1 MHFRKI
7 LFPIVFS
14 EATADIASSVR
25 DMAQR
30 CDAAVTVLN
39 ACNLAPEYITGPA
52 LDTPCDSKERSNS
65 FAPVLQQMRNQQ
77 ARRLEEFACT
87 HFSGIDHTGRT
98 EIGDPAA
105 VIEWVAKCEKTDLI
119 MMPTRG
125 PGRFRRL
132 LLGSVTSKIVH
143 DISCPVWTSVHKPE
157 PVSALSLGYRS
168 ILCAVRM
175 NFEDD
180 IVLDVASFL
189 VQICAARICLLYAQS
204 ASDERNPE
212 YISQSVRQAFWRVCV
227 ARRKQITPGVSVRIL
242 RTDLSAGIRHIALE
256 LGADLIIVGRGRE
269 AGSFSPAL
277 SPLHTIIRESPC
289 PVLSV

>member
-39 ACNLAPEYITGPA
+39 ACNFVPEYISGPA
-52 LDTPCDSKERSNS
+52 PDTPCDSKERANS
-65 FAPVLQQMRNQQ
+65 FSPILQQARIQQ
-77 ARRLEEFACT
+77 ARRLGEFACT
-87 HFSGIDHTGRT
+87 HFSGVEHTERT

-105 VIEWVAKCEKTDLI
+105 VIEWIAKCDKTDLI

-132 LLGSVTSKIVH
+132 LLGSVTSKILH
-143 DISCPVWTSVHKPE
+143 DISCPVWTSAHNPE
-157 PVSALSLGYRS
+157 PVSALSLGYRL
-168 ILCAVRM
+168 ILCAIRM
-175 NFEDD
+175 NLEDD
-180 IVLDVASFL
+180 VVLDVASIF

-204 ASDERNPE
+204 ATDERNPE
-212 YISQSVRQAFWRVCV
+212 YISQCFKQAFRRVCV
-227 ARRKQITPGVSVRIL
+227 VKRIQVTPDVSVRIL
-242 RTDLSAGIRHIALE
+242 RTDLSACIRHTALE
-256 LGADLIIVGRGRE
+256 LGADLIIVGRGGE
-269 AGSFSPAL
+269 AGNFSPAF
-277 SPLHTIIRESPC
+277 SPLYTIIRESPC